1 VEKTGVEL
9 LANVMR
15 RHGFQTAVEAVDT
28 ALRSLAGRRL
38 STDEALAMR
47 GAKLVDEIP
56 TDPRP

>member
-15 RHGFQTAVEAVDT
+15 RHGFQTAVEAVHT

-47 GAKLVDEIP
+47 GATLVDEIP